1 MTLSGTVAEQPAAPV
16 PAGRAAASRGERA
29 PRADVVVFATVSAIL
44 GVLRLVE
51 MRSAG
56 APATVDSG
64 NWIAWGEAL
73 FGQPSELEAL
83 GYPPLVPA
91 LTKISVWLF
100 GLIDGIAILG
110 ALTSLA
116 PGAGV
121 FVALRRF
128 KPGLSSAALAL
139 LVTASSSV
147 GEATAWGGFPQLIS
161 FGALPL
167 WLLALTAFLA
177 DPSPRTGRRAG
188 LWLLAVAVTSHFA
201 LLVAC
206 TSGAGLCLANLPQL
220 RGHPGLRSTALK
232 KTAWVFV
239 PSLWLVP
246 TYLSLTMG
254 ILGNPDDSTS
264 LTKLTWADLDD
275 SIEFLYREAPWLW
288 RLLLGAGAFAAVL
301 IVRRGPVSGVAA
313 IPLALTIGMAAAIAL
328 TREVRYLYLLPII
341 AVLWIGVSLAALDR
355 SFRWRGALPALTAV
369 LVVCAAVQV
378 QRGVDFFDE
387 QRGYYTVMTP
397 SLLEAMEYIRDS
409 TPADAIIAT
418 PSLGPDHP
426 FGWWVEPVSGR
437 RTIYGSPLRWLIFE
451 DDVERAKIGNS
462 IFSADFPNADTLDIA
477 RSAGVDYLLVP
488 RRWVFFD
495 DSDVDDLISTV
506 GPAGV
511 VRFDDADLIR
521 LDQP

>member
-1 MTLSGTVAEQPAAPV
+1 MTLTGAIAEQPTAPV
-16 PAGRAAASRGERA
+16 HPGRATRETRA
-29 PRADVVVFATVSAIL
+29 TSPGVVIFVAVSAAL
-44 GVLRLVE
+44 GVLRFLE

-64 NWIAWGEAL
+64 NWIAWGDAL

-91 LTKISVWLF
+91 LTKVSVWLF
-100 GLIDGIAILG
+100 GLTDGIAVLG

-121 FVALRRF
+121 FVVLRRF
-128 KPGLSSAALAL
+128 RPGFSSATLAL
-139 LVTASSSV
+139 LVAASSSV

-167 WLLALTAFLA
+167 WLVALAAFLT

-188 LWLLAVAVTSHFA
+188 LWLMAVAATSHFT

-206 TSGAGLCLANLPQL
+206 TSGAGLFLANLPQL
-220 RGHPGLRSTALK
+220 RGGPALRSAVLRNA
-232 KTAWVFV
+232 AWVFV

-246 TYLSLTMG
+246 TYVSLTTG
-254 ILGNPDDSTS
+254 ILGNPDDSTA
-264 LTKLTWADLDD
+264 LTKLSWAHLDD

-288 RLLLGAGAFAAVL
+288 RLLFAAAAVGAL
-301 IVRRGPVSGVAA
+301 VVIRRGLAFGISAL
-313 IPLALTIGMAAAIAL
+313 PLGLTIGLAAAIVL
-328 TREVRYLYLLPII
+328 TREERYLALLPVL
-341 AVLWIGVSLAALDR
+341 AVLWLGLTLAALEG
-355 SFRWRGALPALTAV
+355 SVRWRGALPVLTAL
-369 LVVCAAVQV
+369 LVVCTAMQV
-378 QRGVDFFDE
+378 QRGVEFFDE
-387 QRGYYTVMTP
+387 QRSYYTVMTP
-397 SLLEAMEYIRDS
+397 SLVEALDYIRDT

-462 IFSADFPNADTLDIA
+462 IFSPDFPNADTLDIA

-495 DSDVDDLISTV
+495 DPRLEDLISTV
-506 GPAGV
+506 DPAGV
-511 VRFDDADLIR
+511 VRFDDADLIQ
-521 LDQP
+521 LDHP